1 MKVNPYRHVENNF
14 YCVKIEG
21 ESDPERETANLWQER
36 SGNLITGY
44 TAHGIERARPI
55 SGL

>member
-1 MKVNPYRHVENNF
+1 MKMNPYRHVENNF

-44 TAHGIERARPI
+44 AAHGIERARPI